1 MTPEIITVLIILGVS
16 AFLFASEWLSVDL
29 IAVLIVLTLVIS
41 GILDAEQAL
50 RGFGHPAVIGVGAL
64 FIVSEALLR
73 TGALGVVANRL
84 ERWCRGN
91 ESLLLIILVLIV
103 AVSSAFLNNT
113 PVVAMFIPVVL
124 GVCLKMGFNP
134 SHFLI
139 PMSYAAILGGTCT
152 LIGTST
158 NILVAS
164 VVERHGIPAPK
175 MFDFTKLGV
184 ILTAAGILYLY
195 FFARR
200 IIPDRQTITSMTSG
214 TDSAKMREYV
224 TEIGVKRDG
233 PLVGKKFA
241 DTPLATAENI
251 RVIQLIRGETIL
263 WPPLANAQL
272 AEGDA
277 LVIAGKIPDLLA
289 LHAEEGLESLA
300 DILSD
305 EAVDISSHETEL
317 AEILVLP
324 NSPYIGKKLEDAQ
337 FRGSFSINVL
347 AIQRH
352 GMHLRKKL
360 SEHPIRVG
368 DLLLVQ
374 GTTESLQRMGS
385 QEGLVLMTGVEDV
398 MVRSDKAR
406 LAIGIL
412 AAVILMLSFSSWHM
426 ATVALAGAVAMVLTG
441 CLPVGKVYDSIHWR
455 VLILIAGTLALG
467 LSMETT
473 GTAAWIAEGLVDAF
487 QNYGG
492 PRLLVVVVLIL
503 AALMTECV
511 SNTAV
516 AAVLI
521 PIALKLPE
529 QLGMEGSISPMPFIM
544 AVAYGASCSFLT
556 PIGYQTNTLVYG
568 AGGYK
573 FTDFLRVG
581 APLVVIIWALGGLL
595 IPVFWPI
602 LL

>member
-1 MTPEIITVLIILGVS
+1 MEFEGIAVLIILGV
-16 AFLFASEWLSVDL
+16 AAVFFAKEWLPVD
-29 IAVLIVLTLVIS
+29 IVAVLIIVTLLLT
-41 GILDAEQAL
+41 GILEAEDAL
-50 RGFGHPAVIGVGAL
+50 SGFGHPAVIGVGAL

-84 ERWCRGN
+84 EKWCLGR
-91 ESLLLIILVLIV
+91 ESLLLVLLLLIV

-124 GVCLKMGFNP
+124 GVCMKMKFNP

-164 VVERHGIPAPK
+164 VVEREGLIAPK

-184 ILTAAGILYLY
+184 ILTGAGLIYLF
-195 FFARR
+195 FFARKV
-200 IIPDRQTITSMTSG
+200 IPDRQTITSMTSG
-214 TDSAKMREYV
+214 ADSAKMREYV
-224 TEIGVKRDG
+224 TEIGVKDNG
-233 PLVGKKFA
+233 PLVGEKFA
-241 DTPLATAENI
+241 DTPLAANKDV

-263 WPPLANAQL
+263 WPPF
-272 AEGDA
+272 AEVRLVDGDA
-277 LVIAGKIPDLLA
+277 LVIAGKIPDLLSLQA
-289 LHAEEGLESLA
+289 QEGIAGLA
-300 DILSD
+300 DILAD

-324 NSPYIGKKLEDAQ
+324 NSPYIGKQLEDAQ
-337 FRGSFSINVL
+337 FRGSFGINVL

-374 GTTESLQRMGS
+374 GTDDALHRLGA

-398 MVRSDKAR
+398 MVRRDKAR

-412 AAVILMLSFSSWHM
+412 ACVILLLSFSPWQM
-426 ATVALAGAVAMVLTG
+426 ATVALTGAVAMVLTG

-467 LSMETT
+467 RAMETT
-473 GTAAWIAEGLVDAF
+473 GAAEWIASGLVDVCQHF
-487 QNYGG
+487 GG
-492 PRLLVVVVLIL
+492 PHLLVVVVLIL
-503 AALMTECV
+503 AALLTECV

-521 PIALKLPE
+521 PIALKIPA
-529 QLGMEGSISPMPFIM
+529 QLGHEHMSTMPFIM

-573 FTDFLRVG
+573 FTDFLRAGV
-581 APLVVIIWALGGLL
+581 PLVLIIWTLGGLL
-595 IPVFWPI
+595 IPVFWP
-602 LL
+602 LGV